1 MKKNIVGS
9 LALLGFLSAGTSYA
23 QEAGDWTDTVEIGG
37 DLRLRYEHID
47 DDKKSDTRDRFRYRA
62 RIKMKADVN
71 DEIKVGFQ
79 FASGSDDPVST
90 NESFDGGGSSKGFN
104 IDKAYLTWA
113 ASEELSVTAGKQ
125 KNPFRLVNDLLWDSD
140 LNLEGASATYKA
152 GPLLANV
159 GVFVAEERSSD
170 DETMLY
176 GGQLA
181 ANIKLDGPSILAG
194 VGYFKF
200 DNTQGFAPIFD
211 EEDSFGNSTS
221 DVTDEAGEVTGI
233 LYTEEY
239 GEFEAFGKIKGD
251 IGVPAELFFDY
262 VVNTEAD
269 SSEDTGYQ
277 VGVKVGKAKAVGTI
291 EGGYYWRH
299 LENDAVIGAWT
310 DSDFGGGGTGAEGH
324 KVWVKYQAAK
334 NVQLALALL
343 VNEVGL
349 VGEST
354 DYNRLQ
360 LDLIAKF

>member
-1 MKKNIVGS
+1 MKNTIITS
-9 LALLGFLSAGTSYA
+9 MALAGLLSGAA
-23 QEAGDWTDTVEIGG
+23 NADWTEKVEVKG

-62 RIKMKADVN
+62 RIKLSGQVN
-71 DEIKVGFQ
+71 DQLKAGFQ
-79 FASGSDDPVST
+79 FASGSEDPVST
-90 NESFDGGGSSKGFN
+90 NDTFDNGASTKGFN
-104 IDKAYLTWA
+104 IDKAYLTWT

-125 KNPFRLVNDLLWDSD
+125 SNPFRLVNDLLWDSD
-140 LNLEGASATYKA
+140 LNMEGISASYAA

-159 GVFVAEERSSD
+159 GAFVVEERSSD

-181 ANIKLDGPSILAG
+181 ANLEGDAATILAG
-194 VGYFKF
+194 VGYFAF
-200 DNTQGFAPIFD
+200 DNTQGNAPIFD
-211 EEDSFGNSTS
+211 VEDSFGNSTS
-221 DVTDEAGEVTGI
+221 EVTDEAGEVTGL

-239 GEFEAFGKIKGD
+239 GEFEAFAKIKGD

-262 VVNTEAD
+262 VLNTEAD

-277 VGVKVGKAKAVGTI
+277 VGVKLGKAKEVGSV

-299 LENDAVIGAWT
+299 LEADAVLGVWT
-310 DSDFGGGGTGAEGH
+310 DSDFGGGGTDVEGH

-343 VNEVGL
+343 VNEAGL

-360 LDLIAKF
+360 FDIIAKF